1 MKTMA
6 MSLLPKSPDN
16 SKDKIQKKKKS
27 NQHIGPVK
35 TLAHES
41 VTKKV

>member
-16 SKDKIQKKKKS
+16 SKDKIQKKKIKS
-27 NQHIGPVK
+27 THRSSKNIGP
-35 TLAHES
+35 
-41 VTKKV
+41 

>member
-16 SKDKIQKKKKS
+16 SKDKIQKKNKIKTTQRS
-27 NQHIGPVK
+27 SKNIGP
-35 TLAHES
+35 
-41 VTKKV
+41 